1 MTPAIGMSPPMPL
14 PQVSMSG
21 TTFECWMAHILP
33 VRPAPDCTSSA
44 TYRQPFFSQAAL
56 IISRNS
62 GGGAT

>member
-1 MTPAIGMSPPMPL
+1 MGTSPPMPL

-21 TTFECWMAHILP
+21 LTPECSMHHILP

-44 TYRQPFFSQAAL
+44 TYRQPYFSQAAL
-56 IISRNS
+56 MIWKNS

>member
-1 MTPAIGMSPPMPL
+1 MPL

-33 VRPAPDCTSSA
+33 VRPAPDWTSSA
-44 TYRQPFFSQAAL
+44 MYRQPFFSQAAL

-62 GGGAT
+62 GGGAR